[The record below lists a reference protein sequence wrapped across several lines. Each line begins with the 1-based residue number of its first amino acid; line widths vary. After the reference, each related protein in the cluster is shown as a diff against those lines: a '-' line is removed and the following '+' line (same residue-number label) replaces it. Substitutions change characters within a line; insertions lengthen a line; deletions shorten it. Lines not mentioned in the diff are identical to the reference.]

1 MIHEINIYA
10 VLAAAFVS
18 FIFGALWYSPL
29 LFLSRWCKEAGV
41 DPNKNISN
49 PAKVY
54 GVTFLLTLTSAVV
67 LAMVLGVNPELS
79 TAIITGGVVG
89 SGLVVTSMGIN
100 YQFSGSSLRHW
111 LIDGFFQIFR
121 FTIMGLVLGLWH

>member
-1 MIHEINIYA
+1 MNEINLYA
-10 VLAAAFVS
+10 VLAATFVS
-18 FIFGALWYSPL
+18 FVFGALWYSPL

-41 DPNKNISN
+41 DPNKNILN

-54 GVTFLLTLTSAVV
+54 GVTFLLTLISAFV
-67 LAMVLGVNPELS
+67 LAMILGSKPELYG
-79 TAIITGGVVG
+79 ALLTGGLVG

-100 YQFSGSSLRHW
+100 YQFSGRSLMHW

-121 FTIMGLVLGLWH
+121 FIIMGLVLGLWH